1 MIVIIADDERHAIG
15 GLLHNALQARG
26 AETDYIPLKDVNIK
40 PCTGCNGCAY
50 KSYGKCVIRDDADL
64 ILHKIIHADT
74 VLLVSP
80 VAFGSYSFKVKR
92 VLDKLGLIMDRHYH
106 VKNKQI
112 VKGSLMGRFHLVA
125 VGVTSAD
132 NHAGAEAFQRLVQEN
147 IFITQGTGRA
157 FIAGAELSPEVM
169 AEIIREV
176 TGA

>member
-50 KSYGKCVIRDDADL
+50 KSYGKCVVRDDADL

-80 VAFGSYSFKVKR
+80 VAFGSYSFKVK
-92 VLDKLGLIMDRHYH
+92 
-106 VKNKQI
+106 I
-112 VKGSLMGRFHLVA
+112 VKGSLTGRFHLVA
-125 VGVTSAD
+125 VGVTSAE

-157 FIAGAELSPEVM
+157 FITGAELSPEVM